1 MNSVCVI
8 GGNRYFGRRVIERL
22 RDAGTDVTVINR
34 GSSPAPEGVR
44 HLIADRDDEDGLRE
58 ALADRSFDVVIDQVC
73 YTPPQAAAARRVFA
87 GRTRRYVMTSTIEVY
102 SALDTNAPV
111 TEDVID
117 LATLPVR
124 MDLPWHEPDFVEE
137 HYGAGKAQAEAVFA
151 REPVFDFVSVRTGH
165 VMGGADFTGRLD
177 HYTTRIRDGL
187 PVVVHREPRPSSFI
201 NSREIADFL
210 VWTAESSFTG
220 PVNACSHGP
229 FDVTYLCDTL
239 SAAAGA
245 GPVTYTTGRDTS
257 PFSFDRAY
265 AMDNGRAVRLG
276 FVFSHTADWLPHVI
290 SEALACV

>member
-8 GGNRYFGRRVIERL
+8 GGNRYFGRGVIERL
-22 RDAGTDVTVINR
+22 RDAGTAVTVVNR
-34 GSSPAPEGVR
+34 GSSPAPEGAR
-44 HLIADRDDEDGLRE
+44 QLIADRDDEDGLRA
-58 ALADRSFDVVIDQVC
+58 ALGDRAFDVVIDQVC
-73 YTPPQAAAARRVFA
+73 YTPQQAASARRVFA

-102 SALDTNAPV
+102 SALDSNAPV
-111 TEDVID
+111 AEDAID

-124 MDLPWHEPDFVEE
+124 MDLPWHEPAFVDE
-137 HYGAGKAQAEAVFA
+137 HYGVGKAQAEAVFA

-165 VMGGADFTGRLD
+165 VLGGADFTGRLD

-187 PVVVHREPRPSSFI
+187 LVGVHREPRPSSFI
-201 NSREIADFL
+201 NSGEIADFL
-210 VWTAESSFTG
+210 VWTAESGFTG

-229 FDVTYLCDTL
+229 FDVTYLCDAL

-245 GPVTYTTGRDTS
+245 GPAAYTTGRDIS

-276 FVFSHTADWLPHVI
+276 FVFSHTADWLPRVL